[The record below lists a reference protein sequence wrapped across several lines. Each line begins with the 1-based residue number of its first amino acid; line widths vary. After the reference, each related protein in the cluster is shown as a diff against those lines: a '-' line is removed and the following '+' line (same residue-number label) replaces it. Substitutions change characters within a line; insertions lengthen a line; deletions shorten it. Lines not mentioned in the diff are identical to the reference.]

1 MSHQIESKLA
11 FEQKVTGQRL
21 PEVVKPS
28 PAGPQVPPTL
38 DGDPQEGPPAAPPG
52 GQPRAA
58 ARRLDTAPQ
67 SWGPSAAR
75 NRAVRLENA
84 GPPCPALPRPSSS
97 SAESGRAP
105 PAGLVTEG
113 RASCSPR
120 GEEGTG
126 LKKVQSLLQA
136 GPSGH
141 LQAGSRVG
149 GGWPRRPGWWVGSVC
164 PALGLSSPDNLTQE
178 TCRPS
183 DSVKSETKP
192 GHKEADWPW
201 LLSPLQ
207 QPARSRASPR
217 GCRREL
223 GQEARPGGWRPIP
236 GALEVPTA

>member
-21 PEVVKPS
+21 PEVV
-28 PAGPQVPPTL
+28 
-38 DGDPQEGPPAAPPG
+38 QEGPRQGLRCPPPWMGTRRKDRRQPPREASHALRPADWTQLRRTGVPPL
-52 GQPRAA
+52 PE
-58 ARRLDTAPQ
+58 T
-67 SWGPSAAR
+67 
-75 NRAVRLENA
+75 E
-84 GPPCPALPRPSSS
+84 PCVWRTRGHHALPCPSSS